1 MAGNFHSF
9 FNTCLYPVKPYNYLF
24 CPHTHTIPY
33 ISSDMY
39 MLSQP
44 IPLKTP
50 PVYTTHYPLST
61 VPNRTST
68 ILSINPTLPHLHPP
82 CIRTTSFSLSH
93 TAYFY
98 TWGLYSIL
106 TYYLIIYLFKSLH
119 PTMVYIIQCNYWNV
133 IHYMYTWY

>member
-1 MAGNFHSF
+1 MFISRQA
-9 FNTCLYPVKPYNYLF
+9 LQLLILPA
-24 CPHTHTIPY
+24 HTHNPIY

-61 VPNRTST
+61 VLNRTST

-82 CIRTTSFSLSH
+82 CICTTPFSLSH

-98 TWGLYSIL
+98 TLRAIFYIDILFNYIFVQITSSNYGLHNSMQLLECDTLYV
-106 TYYLIIYLFKSLH
+106 Y
-119 PTMVYIIQCNYWNV
+119 MVLV
-133 IHYMYTWY
+133 TS